1 MLYPRDARQAIAKAF
16 YDKPIELLRATQQVD
31 EEGGLLPPTLNP
43 TASLLGN
50 INPSSELAIEEFGQ
64 NTTATAII
72 TISSENGAKIKLA
85 DILRANGVVYQ
96 VVEYHPYDSHTTLG
110 VKQWRTQ

>member
-1 MLYPRDARQAIAKAF
+1 MLFHANARQAIAKAF
-16 YDKPIELLRATQQVD
+16 YDKPIELLKVVQGQD
-31 EEGGLLPPTLNP
+31 EEGGLLPPTLTP
-43 TASLLGN
+43 TESLLGN
-50 INPSSELAIEEFGQ
+50 INPSSELTIEEFGQ

-72 TISSENGAKIKLA
+72 TMSSNNGAKIKLA
-85 DILRANGVVYQ
+85 DILRANGIVYQ

>member
-1 MLYPRDARQAIAKAF
+1 MLFHTNARQAIAKAF
-16 YDKPIELLRATQQVD
+16 YDKPIELLKVVQGQD
-31 EEGGLLPPTLNP
+31 EEGGLLPPTLTP

-64 NTTATAII
+64 NTTATAVI
-72 TISSENGAKIKLA
+72 TMSSNNGAKIKLA
-85 DILRANGVVYQ
+85 DILRAKGVVYQ

>member
-1 MLYPRDARQAIAKAF
+1 MLFQKNARQAIAKAF
-16 YDKPIELLRATQQVD
+16 YDKPIELLKVVQGQD
-31 EEGGLLPPTLNP
+31 EEGGLLPSTLTP
-43 TASLLGN
+43 IASLLGN

-64 NTTATAII
+64 NTTATAVI

>member
-1 MLYPRDARQAIAKAF
+1 MLFQKNARQAIAKAF
-16 YDKPIELLRATQQVD
+16 YDKPIELLRVVQGQD

-64 NTTATAII
+64 NTTATAVI
-72 TISSENGAKIKLA
+72 TMSSNNGAKIKLA
-85 DILRANGVVYQ
+85 DILRAKGVVYQ